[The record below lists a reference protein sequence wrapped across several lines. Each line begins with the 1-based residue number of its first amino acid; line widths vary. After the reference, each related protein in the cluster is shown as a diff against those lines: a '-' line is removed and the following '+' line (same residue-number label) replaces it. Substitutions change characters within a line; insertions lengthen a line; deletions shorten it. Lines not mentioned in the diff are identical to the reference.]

1 MRLPFPRRRKKPPT
15 GPDGEMTL
23 VGHLSELRT
32 RLIRSVLAITVA
44 AIAVYAFFNPI
55 FDLLQEPYC
64 QFQAEN
70 ATSSAS
76 AAGVFGSDAGSGD
89 RDTCAL
95 LVTAPLEEFNVRLTL
110 AGYGGLIL
118 ALPVVLYQ
126 MGRFVMPGLYPHE
139 RKALIP
145 FVGLSILLLLAGMVV
160 AYLLLPRAL
169 GVLSDFGS
177 DTFVSFFSP
186 SEYLGFFVKMLFA
199 FGVAAEL
206 PLVLIFLQKIG
217 VVSPQTLASNR
228 RIAIVAVVILGAVI
242 TPTGDPFTLAV
253 ITIPMYFFYEIAIVV
268 GKRIRPIDS
277 GSGMAT
283 ASAGG

>member
-1 MRLPFPRRRKKPPT
+1 MRIPFRRTDKKTPGV

-32 RLIRSVLAITVA
+32 RLIRSVVAVVA
-44 AIAVYAFFNPI
+44 AAIVVYAFFNPI
-55 FDLLQEPYC
+55 FDFLQEPYC
-64 QFQAEN
+64 QFQADN
-70 ATSSAS
+70 GAS
-76 AAGVFGSDAGSGD
+76 FDELGLGSTGSDVDEECG
-89 RDTCAL
+89 L
-95 LVTAPLEEFNVRLTL
+95 LVTAPLESFNVRLTL

-118 ALPVVLYQ
+118 ATPVVLYQ
-126 MGRFVMPGLYPHE
+126 LGRFVMPGLYPHE

-145 FVGLSILLLLAGMVV
+145 FVAISVLLLAGGMVV

-177 DTFVSFFSP
+177 DTFISFFSP

-217 VVSPQTLASNR
+217 LVRPETLAKNR
-228 RIAIVAVVILGAVI
+228 RLAIVAVVILGAVI
-242 TPTGDPFTLAV
+242 TPTGDPFTLGV
-253 ITIPMYFFYEIAIVV
+253 ITIPMYLFYEIAILV
-268 GKRIRPIDS
+268 GKRLKPI
-277 GSGMAT
+277 GSGTGMAATGT
-283 ASAGG
+283 A